1 MQGVKY
7 APLHTQVKQFLMRY
21 ATRSQRAR
29 ALFIDSIW
37 WTVIVLFIPI
47 GPSTDAI
54 LMASDALAPSVVFWL
69 LASQSIPILIT
80 GVMWVLWGTSPGK
93 RAVRLRIVDAA
104 TGQSMSAKQATLRTI
119 GYLLTFG
126 SFGAGFLWGWSSPR
140 RQALHDRIAHTV
152 VVDEKP
158 LTG

>member
-1 MQGVKY
+1 
-7 APLHTQVKQFLMRY
+7 MRY

-47 GPSTDAI
+47 GFSTDAI
-54 LMASDALAPSVVFWL
+54 LMAPEAFVPSAVFWL
-69 LASQSIPILIT
+69 LVSQSIPILIT
-80 GVMWVLWGTSPGK
+80 GAMWVLCGTSPGK
-93 RAVRLRIVDAA
+93 RVVRLRIVDAA
-104 TGQSMSAKQATLRTI
+104 TSQSMGAKQATLRTI

-126 SFGAGFLWGWSSPR
+126 TCGAGFLWGWSSPR

-152 VVDEKP
+152 VIDENQLSVDDQAKS
-158 LTG
+158 TIS

>member
-1 MQGVKY
+1 
-7 APLHTQVKQFLMRY
+7 MRY

-37 WTVIVLFIPI
+37 WTVVVLFIPI

-54 LMASDALAPSVVFWL
+54 LMAPEALAPSVVFWL
-69 LASQSIPILIT
+69 LASQFIPILIT

-93 RAVRLRIVDAA
+93 HAVRLRIVDAA

-119 GYLLTFG
+119 G
-126 SFGAGFLWGWSSPR
+126 
-140 RQALHDRIAHTV
+140 
-152 VVDEKP
+152 
-158 LTG
+158 